1 MHASESLCN
10 LLYFESTE
18 CEALSQRL
26 LCRNV
31 RLDAASNQEIPG
43 IFLHRLS
50 TVASSMEVKF
60 AVKLVDRLDRTI
72 SIDRGE
78 TADL

>member
-1 MHASESLCN
+1 MHAFLQ
-10 LLYFESTE
+10 STE

-31 RLDAASNQEIPG
+31 RLNAASNQEIPG

-50 TVASSMEVKF
+50 TVASSTEVKF
-60 AVKLVDRLDRTI
+60 AVKLVDRLDRTK